1 MIISMND
8 SQRFITLEAA
18 GLEEDASSEPLHGI
32 YYSTEG
38 SIYSY
43 TEWFYDG
50 DESAFSIV

>member
-8 SQRFITLEAA
+8 SQRFETLEAA
-18 GLEEDASSEPLHGI
+18 GLEEDSSSEPLHGI

-50 DESAFSIV
+50 DESAFSMI

>member
-8 SQRFITLEAA
+8 SQRFSTLEAA

>member
-8 SQRFITLEAA
+8 QRFTTLESA

-38 SIYSY
+38 SVYSY